1 MPRPNAQ
8 DPARYSAV
16 STGNGDVSP
25 GVSFLST
32 SATGGGGG
40 GGGGGGVEAV
50 YTVTNALIVFRYPK
64 VEFIKDIYEVPN
76 SVIV

>member
-1 MPRPNAQ
+1 MPRPNPQ

-40 GGGGGGVEAV
+40 GGGGAASPSSGVQDV
-50 YTVTNALIVFRYPK
+50 PQHRTVNRPPVVVF
-64 VEFIKDIYEVPN
+64 VNDVFDV
-76 SVIV
+76 VT